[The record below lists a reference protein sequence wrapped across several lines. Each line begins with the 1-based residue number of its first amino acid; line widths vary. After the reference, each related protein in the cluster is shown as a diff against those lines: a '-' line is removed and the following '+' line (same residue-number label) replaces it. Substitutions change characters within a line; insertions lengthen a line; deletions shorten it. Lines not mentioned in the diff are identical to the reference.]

1 MSRHTAY
8 RFNLTHKAIL
18 ATVLGFGTINAQAIS
33 LGQPTIQSGQNEP
46 LSATIDVSGID
57 ANQFEAS
64 IASNAIYAQMGLT
77 QSADISVQ
85 FVRTSDT
92 SGKLILTSTRP
103 ITTPFADVVLNLHN
117 KDEQILEAQTL
128 LMPMSHG
135 SQTPDY
141 DTPIIAQDDHQ
152 NLPIASGHESAD
164 DHAFTIPEPASIQ
177 TPVQTD
183 GNSPSPYAPMLAEN
197 NTDQALSGKAPR
209 GTNNQLEVLTG
220 EITRKIY
227 PKGMAPT
234 TSSEHG
240 KLPISIALPDDA
252 MDEHE
257 LAKKRKSGQPKPHE
271 DEGDDAHP
279 ESAGATYV
287 VQSGDT
293 LWSIAR
299 HIAKV
304 NNLSIDSVMTALH
317 EQNPDAFDGGK
328 MNRLKANVP
337 LSIPA
342 YDVIPSQKAIEE
354 AISAKRSSGSGGK
367 VKSART
373 TTHTK
378 ASASKKPTRPKTVT
392 KPLPR
397 PQVTLVTPSQSGAS
411 TGGDVKASKPAPSQP
426 TSVAVGGDDLINTL
440 KSTRNQTAQTAKRV
454 NGLNQELSTASH
466 KLQLQNQKLAELEAR
481 LKALK
486 DKQ

>member
-33 LGQPTIQSGQNEP
+33 LGQPAIQSGQNEP

-92 SGKLILTSTRP
+92 SGKLILTSTKP
-103 ITTPFADVVLNLHN
+103 IATPFADIVLNLHN
-117 KDEQILEAQTL
+117 KDEQIIEAQTL
-128 LMPMSHG
+128 LMPMSH
-135 SQTPDY
+135 SNDSPDN
-141 DTPIIAQDDHQ
+141 DMPIIAQNEHQ
-152 NLPIASGHESAD
+152 DLPIASGHEALD
-164 DHAFTIPEPASIQ
+164 DNYAFTIPEPASIQ
-177 TPVQTD
+177 TPIQTD
-183 GNSPSPYAPMLAEN
+183 GLSSPYAPMLAEH
-197 NTDQALSGKAPR
+197 NTDKALSGKAPR
-209 GTNNQLEVLTG
+209 GTNNQLEILTG

-234 TSSEHG
+234 PPSPVEG
-240 KLPISIALPDDA
+240 ELPMSIALYDDA

-257 LAKKRKSGQPKPHE
+257 LAKKRKPEQPKH
-271 DEGDDAHP
+271 HP
-279 ESAGATYV
+279 EDDDQMPESSGATYV

-299 HIAKV
+299 QIAKV

-342 YDVIPSQKAIEE
+342 YEVIPSQKAIEE
-354 AISAKRSSGSGGK
+354 AISAKRANSNK
-367 VKSART
+367 AKSTRT
-373 TTHTK
+373 TNVK
-378 ASASKKPTRPKTVT
+378 VNANSKKPTRPKTIT
-392 KPLPR
+392 KPLPK
-397 PQVTLVTPSQSGAS
+397 PQVTLVTPTQSGTSVGSS
-411 TGGDVKASKPAPSQP
+411 TKVSAKPVESQP
-426 TSVAVGGDDLINTL
+426 VSVAVGNDDQLVNTL

-454 NGLNQELSTASH
+454 NGLNQELSTANH

>member
-33 LGQPTIQSGQNEP
+33 LGQPAIQSGQNEP
-46 LSATIDVSGID
+46 LSATIDISGID

-64 IASNAIYAQMGLT
+64 IASNTIYAQMGLT
-77 QSADISVQ
+77 QSADINVQ
-85 FVRTSDT
+85 FVRTSES
-92 SGKLILTSTRP
+92 SGKLILTSTKP
-103 ITTPFADVVLNLHN
+103 ITTPFADIVLNLHN
-117 KDEQILEAQTL
+117 KDEQIIEAQTL

-135 SQTPDY
+135 GDNPEY

-152 NLPIASGHESAD
+152 DLPIASGHESLEED
-164 DHAFTIPEPASIQ
+164 NAFVIPEPASIQ
-177 TPVQTD
+177 MPIQTD
-183 GNSPSPYAPMLAEN
+183 GQSPYAPMLAEH
-197 NTDQALSGKAPR
+197 NTDKALSGKAPR
-209 GTNNQLEVLTG
+209 GTNNQLEILTG

-234 TSSEHG
+234 SPSSEHD
-240 KLPISIALPDDA
+240 LPMSIALPDDA

-257 LAKKRKSGQPKPHE
+257 LAKKSKTKQPKRLQ
-271 DEGDDAHP
+271 DNDDHP
-279 ESAGATYV
+279 ENSGATYV

-299 HIAKV
+299 QIAKA

-328 MNRLKANVP
+328 MNRLKANVA

-342 YDVIPSQKAIEE
+342 YDVIPSQKAIQE
-354 AISAKRSSGSGGK
+354 AISAKRSGNSK
-367 VKSART
+367 AKTART
-373 TTHTK
+373 TNTK
-378 ASASKKPTRPKTVT
+378 VSANKKPTRPKTVT

-397 PQVTLVTPSQSGAS
+397 PQVTLVTPSQSGTS
-411 TGGDVKASKPAPSQP
+411 TGSDVVKASKPTPNQP
-426 TSVAVGGDDLINTL
+426 TSVAVGGDDQLINTL
-440 KSTRNQTAQTAKRV
+440 KNTRSQTAQTAQRV